1 MTTMANGGVWVGIW
15 VLNACDCAL
24 RVMTRCF
31 FCIASL
37 MSLLKRKVQAYPAPA
52 ATSSPVK
59 LTEKDLVPIAEFATH
74 IKTGRLSSGLKPWLA
89 SHPNFLSDY
98 YEARLQQ
105 AIPYFFN
112 SGNAAQ
118 GRSYAHGS
126 PPPLPPPTPPTTC
139 TFPSSSPTN
148 PRSSHASPLQPSPHS
163 RACARMASTPSFE
176 NLAPTLR
183 SPSSTT
189 NRRAA
194 LARAPKSHAQHSN
207 SLARRLK
214 MFWPSSRIRQWRARR
229 ASLRRCSG
237 FFFCWRSC
245 SASTVR
251 GARARLLAC
260 ACVLRVAC

>member
-1 MTTMANGGVWVGIW
+1 
-15 VLNACDCAL
+15 
-24 RVMTRCF
+24 
-31 FCIASL
+31 

-126 PPPLPPPTPPTTC
+126 PPHPPLAPFQLHQQPTL
-139 TFPSSSPTN
+139 
-148 PRSSHASPLQPSPHS
+148 APLTSFLCSFHHFQEPARAWRRHLHSKTWHRHCVHRAAQQTGAQLS
-163 RACARMASTPSFE
+163 RARPNRMHST
-176 NLAPTLR
+176 LIR
-183 SPSSTT
+183 
-189 NRRAA
+189 
-194 LARAPKSHAQHSN
+194 
-207 SLARRLK
+207 SLA
-214 MFWPSSRIRQWRARR
+214 
-229 ASLRRCSG
+229 G
-237 FFFCWRSC
+237 
-245 SASTVR
+245 
-251 GARARLLAC
+251 
-260 ACVLRVAC
+260 